1 MNRLLD
7 ILLPRFITEEV
18 ALTDA
23 GDHLEIACSMADVKP
38 GERFA
43 AVATV
48 RTLNLFGM
56 GLFPTMIGEPREW
69 PGDPALGD
77 AYQGAREDL
86 LEWKRR
92 ALDAERT
99 LRSMLDWQEPR
110 AASDVLAE
118 RHRQIVEK
126 GWTPAHDDEHD
137 PGELARAA
145 AAYLLSA
152 FPRST
157 SDCGFAA
164 RLWPWDNGLNP
175 KSKREDVV
183 RAAALALATIERIDR
198 QQSGSPEG
206 LNQPQ
211 QGGDQ

>member
-7 ILLPRFITEEV
+7 VLIPRLITEEV
-18 ALTDA
+18 ALADA
-23 GDHLEIACSMADVKP
+23 GDHLEIACAMADVKP
-38 GERFA
+38 GDRFA

-48 RTLNLFGM
+48 RTLNLFGL

-69 PGDPALGD
+69 PDNSTGRPT
-77 AYQGAREDL
+77 QPTFF
-86 LEWKRR
+86 WHTSS
-92 ALDAERT
+92 AE
-99 LRSMLDWQEPR
+99 Q
-110 AASDVLAE
+110 DVLAE
-118 RHRQIVEK
+118 RQRQIAK
-126 GWTPAHDDEHD
+126 GWTPEHDDEHD

-152 FPRST
+152 YPRSFA
-157 SDCGFAA
+157 DCGFAA

-175 KSKREDVV
+175 KSKREDLV
-183 RAAALALATIERIDR
+183 RAAALALAAIERIDR

-206 LNQPQ
+206 LNRPQ

>member
-1 MNRLLD
+1 MSNQPLPAPWLSMHSAPKDGRLIRLLVSFD
-7 ILLPRFITEEV
+7 ENAIDDGDEPFATIGQNNFQNDQVDRWQFVGWNWTHDEFTDGQGTPLGWLP
-18 ALTDA
+18 
-23 GDHLEIACSMADVKP
+23 
-38 GERFA
+38 
-43 AVATV
+43 
-48 RTLNLFGM
+48 
-56 GLFPTMIGEPREW
+56 
-69 PGDPALGD
+69 
-77 AYQGAREDL
+77 
-86 LEWKRR
+86 
-92 ALDAERT
+92 
-99 LRSMLDWQEPR
+99 MLDEQST
-110 AASDVLAE
+110 AARDVLSE
-118 RHRQIVEK
+118 RNRQIVEK

-137 PGELARAA
+137 PGELTRAA

-183 RAAALALATIERIDR
+183 RAAALALAAIERIDR

-211 QGGDQ
+211 KGDDQ